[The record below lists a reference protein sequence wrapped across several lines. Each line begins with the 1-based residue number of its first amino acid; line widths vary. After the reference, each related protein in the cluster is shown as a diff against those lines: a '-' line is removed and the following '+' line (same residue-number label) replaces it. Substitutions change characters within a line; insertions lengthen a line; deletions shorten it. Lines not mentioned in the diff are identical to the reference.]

1 MSFNDWTLR
10 AWIEWFKGESSSYTS
25 EKLPEKSESQLVS
38 ESLLHELETAIKETE
53 ARNRARDL
61 EERKRNLKV
70 DYSWLI
76 DPVRLHRRPY
86 EIMPGERMEIE
97 SLCWQIL
104 PSECNKVIM
113 QFREYLAREPAIYE
127 LPGLFRGCLQQ
138 TLQSRPVQETDLPQQ
153 GLLKG
158 KRSNKIIPFSQS
170 MVDLKSRRNSQEMQ
184 IKMPIKFST
193 LDVRTLPV

>member
-1 MSFNDWTLR
+1 
-10 AWIEWFKGESSSYTS
+10 
-25 EKLPEKSESQLVS
+25 
-38 ESLLHELETAIKETE
+38 
-53 ARNRARDL
+53 
-61 EERKRNLKV
+61 
-70 DYSWLI
+70 
-76 DPVRLHRRPY
+76 
-86 EIMPGERMEIE
+86 
-97 SLCWQIL
+97 
-104 PSECNKVIM
+104 M

-138 TLQSRPVQETDLPQQ
+138 TLQSRPVQEADLPQQ